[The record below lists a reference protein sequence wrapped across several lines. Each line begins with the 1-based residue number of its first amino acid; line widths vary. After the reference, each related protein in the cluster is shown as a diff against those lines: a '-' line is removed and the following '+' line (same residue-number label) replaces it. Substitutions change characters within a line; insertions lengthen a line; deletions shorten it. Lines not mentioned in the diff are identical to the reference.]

1 LSKCF
6 IGTRKLLHDS
16 CLGAPSAA
24 NQFSISRKFKTS
36 VKWRT
41 LNPEFDEEFYY
52 KVSKDDLSK
61 LALAISVWDRD
72 IGKNNDYIGI
82 ILLN

>member
-1 LSKCF
+1 
-6 IGTRKLLHDS
+6 
-16 CLGAPSAA
+16 
-24 NQFSISRKFKTS
+24 